1 MILGQMDYKKKEIEE
16 YFDNY
21 INEQDLDWITQNV
34 DDLHHHAFNNDYYI
48 IGRYKATQWL
58 GDQVFNV
65 IDHIKNYE
73 NDNFGS
79 VNTDFSESEKVVNMY
94 TYIIGEE
101 IVADYVESI
110 TPTDED
116 RKNKVVDKYFS
127 NLDDINKERNRPRD

>member
-1 MILGQMDYKKKEIEE
+1 MDYKKKEIES
-16 YFDNY
+16 YFN
-21 INEQDLDWITQNV
+21 DWIKDQDAEWIVDNV
-34 DDLHHHAFNNDYYI
+34 DDLHHHCFNTDYYI

-94 TYIIGEE
+94 VYIIGEE
-101 IVADYVESI
+101 IVADYVDSI
-110 TPTDED
+110 PRIE
-116 RKNKVVDKYFS
+116 KNQTS
-127 NLDDINKERNRPRD
+127 LGNITS

>member
-1 MILGQMDYKKKEIEE
+1 MDYKKTEIQE
-16 YFDNY
+16 YFNDW
-21 INEQDLDWITQNV
+21 IKDQDLDWIIENV

-79 VNTDFSESEKVVNMY
+79 VNTDFSESEKVVNIY

-110 TPTDED
+110 TPKTD
-116 RKNKVVDKYFS
+116 
-127 NLDDINKERNRPRD
+127 NLKLSSLTE